1 MNTKT
6 KSGNPAFHVPRY
18 SISLKSRH
26 FLVLVMVLSVIGI
39 TSESL
44 RAANRSTVNTAP
56 TLSTLTGGTFEAPA
70 LAANSFAYNPA
81 GAGWTFLLNSGIAK
95 NGSGFTSGNPNA
107 PEGTQVLFLQIAGS
121 ASRDLKLDVGTY
133 RLQLRAAQRANW
145 QASSQTFAVLI
156 DADTVAIIEPTGTSY
171 GTYYTGAFR
180 VTSSTS
186 TVKLVGLNPNGGDNT
201 VFVDYIRAE
210 QLKPWSASST
220 WVGGT
225 VPNSSDDVTITSAA
239 GVVLDQNATVAT
251 LTINGKFYA
260 SSNQDLTL
268 SSKRILATGSGRFE
282 WGKADAPYYRR
293 GIINLTGTNPN
304 DSIVGPGAKFLA
316 ANGSATLEMRGA
328 PLVPWTRLAS
338 NSSGNTLVLQDKVNW
353 RVGDKIVVTSSRLE
367 ETEAEE
373 RTITAISTDGKTLT
387 LNSNLTYPHKGMTR
401 SWTKSGKTWTLEVRA
416 EVGLLTR
423 NLTVQGQSPGSSGFG
438 GHMMIMANAKGYVD
452 GIELFQM
459 GQRGKLARYPFHW
472 HMQEAGGAGQFLKN
486 SSIHHSFNRVV
497 TIHGTYS
504 TLVENNFAYDHI
516 GHGVFLEDGSER
528 YNVIRKNVICL
539 TKIPAV
545 ADALT
550 PSEKFPFQAQNKT
563 PASFWITNPDN
574 TFEDNIAAG
583 NNGTGFWF
591 AMPNSP
597 MGLSASDPRF
607 TGMQPYKLP
616 LGSFKRNIAHSCG
629 TGFDV
634 FDKLSASHDIL
645 PNGSWEITSPTYID
659 DCHWYANFLGLYTGI
674 GNRTL
679 SHNLIFRDNIIAE
692 NHTGTMFA
700 SYSVVDNS
708 AIVAKTGDNL
718 MSSTTL
724 RWAYWVYDGAGQVKN
739 SYFVGWN
746 DPYVNLFRVLG
757 AGTKHVNHLFT
768 GNTTNHSGQPRIVL
782 ENYDLPPKPNTGA
795 NDPEHP
801 RRWSHVIRDVTG
813 GISGVANTNIV
824 GNHPFQNVGDEV
836 AVSNW
841 TWAKRS
847 THRFALSRLTYDG
860 SSANYPNVTITRTKA
875 GTPTASVYYIDGFKE
890 HHQLPVIVN
899 EGFEYLHQYEA
910 LPPNKV
916 VRMNMEDATSGDYY
930 VARFKDFGKFGGLNV
945 TSPQMSVVS
954 KTSLSALNSSTTAAY
969 YIQSG
974 GDLWVKTRANQRDQ
988 VYNITWTSNA
998 TLSSVDSDGDERTDG
1013 VEVLAGRDPF
1023 WAGDLAAEFNSGSD
1037 HEGWTSF
1044 TNVTGG
1050 TVSGGVL
1057 KGTSGPSSG
1066 DAQVKNNVSYN
1077 FQASEVSQIQVRM
1090 KATANGLVQMFF
1102 GTSTL
1107 PGYSGT
1113 RVASG
1118 NYTGNGNFQ
1127 TVTLNMSGNAYWTG
1141 TITAMRL
1148 DPVTSVNKYFEID
1161 WIRAIGI
1168 PKTVAPAAAEQEW
1181 AVESDGDIQVY
1192 PNPIEN
1198 LINIDL
1204 SEAGIYQKA
1213 RLMDLQG
1220 RILREVDIKPWDQH
1234 IEMSFEGQPL
1244 VAGVYLVQLLGEQG
1258 SRQVKVLKL

>member
-1 MNTKT
+1 MSTKT
-6 KSGNPAFHVPRY
+6 KSGNPAIDAPRLP
-18 SISLKSRH
+18 ISLKTNYLFALLM
-26 FLVLVMVLSVIGI
+26 FLSLIGL
-39 TSESL
+39 TSEGAL
-44 RAANRSTVNTAP
+44 AANRSTVNTGP
-56 TLSTLTGGTFEAPA
+56 TYSTFVGGTFESPV
-70 LAANSFAYNPA
+70 LANNSFAYRPS
-81 GAGWTFLLNSGIAK
+81 GAGWSFLLNSGIAK

-121 ASRDLKLDVGTY
+121 ASRGMKMDVGTY

-145 QASSQTFAVLI
+145 QASSQTFAVLV

-180 VTSSTS
+180 VTSATP
-186 TVKLVGLNPNGGDNT
+186 TLKLVGLNPNGGDNT
-201 VFVDYIRAE
+201 AFVDYIRAE
-210 QLKPWSASST
+210 KLKPWSAAST
-220 WVGGT
+220 WSGGI
-225 VPNSSDDVTITSAA
+225 VPGANDNVTITSAA

-268 SSKRILATGSGRFE
+268 SAKRILATGNGRFE
-282 WGKADAPYYRR
+282 WGKASAPYYRR

-316 ANGSATLEMRGA
+316 AMGSATLEMRGA

-373 RTITAISTDGKTLT
+373 RTITAISSNGKTLT

-401 SWTKSGKTWTLEVRA
+401 SWTKSGKTWSLDVRA

-539 TKIPAV
+539 TKIPAP

-550 PSEKFPFQAQNKT
+550 PSEKFVFQAQNKT

-574 TFEDNIAAG
+574 TFEDNVAAG

-607 TGMQPYKLP
+607 NGMQPYKLQ
-616 LGSFKRNIAHSCG
+616 LGSFKRNTAHSCG

-634 FDKLSASHDIL
+634 FDKLSPSHDIL
-645 PNGSWEITSPTYID
+645 PNGAWDITVPTYIE
-659 DCHWYANFLGLYTGI
+659 DCNWYANFLGLYTGI

-718 MSSTTL
+718 MNSTQL

-782 ENYDLPPKPNTGA
+782 ENYNLPPKPNTGA

-824 GNHPFQNVGDEV
+824 GNHPFQNVGDETS
-836 AVSNW
+836 VSNW
-841 TWAKRS
+841 TYAKRS

-860 SSANYPNVTITRTKA
+860 FASNYPNVTISRSKS

-916 VRMNMEDATSGDYY
+916 VRMNMEDATPGDYY
-930 VARFKDFGKFGGLNV
+930 VARFKGFGKFGGLSV
-945 TSPQMSVVS
+945 TSPQMSVAS
-954 KTSLSALNSSTTAAY
+954 KSSLSALNSSSTAAY
-969 YIQSG
+969 YRQPG

-988 VYNITWTSNA
+988 VYNIAWSTNA
-998 TLSSVDSDGDERTDG
+998 ALAEVDSDGDEKSDG
-1013 VEVLAGRDPF
+1013 AEVLAGRDPF
-1023 WAGDLAAEFNSGSD
+1023 WAGDLAAEFNTTADFESWTGFANVSGP
-1037 HEGWTSF
+1037 
-1044 TNVTGG
+1044 V
-1050 TVSGGVL
+1050 VSGGRM
-1057 KGTSGPSSG
+1057 KGTASNNG
-1066 DAQVKNNVSYN
+1066 DAWVVNNAFN
-1077 FQASEVSQIQVRM
+1077 FDASKVSQIQVRM
-1090 KATANGLVQMFF
+1090 KASSNTFAQMFF
-1102 GTSTL
+1102 ATNTA
-1107 PGYSGT
+1107 PGFSGT
-1113 RVASG
+1113 RVKGASY
-1118 NYTGNGNFQ
+1118 NGNGAFQ
-1127 TVTLNMSGNAYWTG
+1127 TLTINMGSHASWNG
-1141 TITAMRL
+1141 TITDLRL
-1148 DPVTSVNKYFEID
+1148 DPVSGLGIYFEID
-1161 WIRAIGI
+1161 WIRAIGV
-1168 PKTVAPAAAEQEW
+1168 PKTIDQNEADATAEIAP
-1181 AVESDGDIQVY
+1181 DGPEVKVF
-1192 PNPIEN
+1192 PNPVQD
-1198 LINIDL
+1198 LLNIDL
-1204 SEAGIYQKA
+1204 GEAGAWKSV

-1220 RILREVDIKPWDQH
+1220 RVIRSADVPADATKMEWDF
-1234 IEMSFEGQPL
+1234 SARPL
-1244 VAGVYLVQLLGEQG
+1244 ASGVYLMQIIGETG
-1258 SRQVKVLKL
+1258 SRQVKVVKL